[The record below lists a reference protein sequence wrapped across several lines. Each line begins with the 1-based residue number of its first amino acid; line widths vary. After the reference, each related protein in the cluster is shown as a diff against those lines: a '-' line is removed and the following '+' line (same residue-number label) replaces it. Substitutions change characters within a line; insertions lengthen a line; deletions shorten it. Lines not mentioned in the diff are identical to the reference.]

1 MLMVR
6 DHSVEDYAA
15 LLDMD
20 ATDVGVLTEDDRACL
35 AELGE
40 RLIATDAWQ
49 RFGIWLLHKHFEPA
63 NGEVFVER
71 ALPARRKTETSPV
84 DRSAFA
90 EQGLTTTAMRF
101 DAAADAEV
109 GVIGMEFAEPTDFG
123 YTTPL
128 NAEDESALAEIIEV
142 LEAHGKIDRFG
153 VKLIRNPLGL
163 SDSELLLETCDRSV
177 RTLHCDASS
186 RDALPADQT
195 IIETTWRWRRA
206 PGENKPIAMQDCTAG
221 CVSVGEGHDIDHKH
235 SMTDDQDN
243 PIP

>member
-20 ATDVGVLTEDDRACL
+20 ATDVGVLSEDDRACL

-84 DRSAFA
+84 HRSAFA

-101 DAAADAEV
+101 DAAADAEG
-109 GVIGMEFAEPTDFG
+109 GVIGMELGDPTDFG
-123 YTTPL
+123 YATPL

-177 RTLHCDASS
+177 RTLHCDASPG
-186 RDALPADQT
+186 RAPPADQT
-195 IIETTWRWRRA
+195 IIETTGRWRRA